1 MKFSLWRR
9 RREEELE
16 EEIRSHLEMAQR
28 DRLERGESAENA
40 AASARR
46 EFGNIGLVKEAT
58 RDVWGWRWLE
68 QLGQDVRYGLWML
81 KRNPGFTFVAILTL
95 TLGIGATTGIFSI
108 LNALLLQPLPYD
120 RPDRLVMVWESSRN
134 GDDQITA
141 SGLIFKDWVEQNQAF
156 EAMAA
161 FSPRTYILSGEDET
175 EKVRGVAATASLF
188 PLLGINPNY
197 GNVFLPEDEGPGRN
211 RIVIL
216 SHGLW
221 QRRFGS
227 DKAILGS
234 AITINNLNY
243 TVVGIMPP
251 EFEFPLQSEKAELW
265 VPLSL
270 NLGQNTR
277 SAHNYRVI
285 ARLKPDVTLEQAQAD
300 MNVIARRLEQQYPDS
315 NTGMGANVVSLQDQI
330 VGKIRMSL
338 LMLFGAVCLVL
349 LIACANVANL
359 LLARSTIRQKEVA
372 IRAAV
377 GASKPRLIRQMLTE
391 SLLLSLLGSGL
402 GLALAYW
409 SVRLLVAIGPD
420 SILRVREISIDWRV
434 LGFTLLVALVTGVI
448 FGLAPALQAT
458 KANLNE
464 WLKEGAGRATIN
476 PVRSRL
482 HNLLIV
488 LEVAMALLL
497 LICAGLMI
505 KSFSRLQ
512 QVKPGFN
519 PENVLAADVTLPVRR
534 YRDGYEAIAL
544 IQQVLNRIA
553 GFPGVQSVSATHALP
568 LSGDNNTFAFFIEGR
583 TLPRGE
589 YTSADYRSIS
599 PDYFRTMGIPILRGR
614 AFTDKDV
621 AGAHGVVIVSETMT
635 KRFFPNED
643 PIGKRFSVAD
653 GRGGAMLEV
662 VGVAGDVKH
671 FGLDRELTAEMYV
684 PILQRLWGN
693 ITLVVRGASDP
704 VGLSA
709 AIRNEVRQ
717 VDKGHTVT
725 NIRTMD
731 QVLSHSV
738 SQRRFNMLLLSIFAA
753 VAITMSVIGI
763 YGVISFS
770 VMQRT
775 HEIGVRMALGAQT
788 GNVLR
793 MVVWRGMSLAMI
805 GVALGLAA
813 ALALTRVLKNL
824 LFEVSP
830 TDSATFTLI
839 TLLLVAV
846 ALIASYIPARR
857 ATKVDPLIALRCE

>member
-1 MKFSLWRR
+1 MKFPLWRR

-16 EEIRSHLEMAQR
+16 EEIRSHLEMAKR
-28 DRLERGESAENA
+28 ERLERGESAETA
-40 AASARR
+40 AESARR
-46 EFGNIGLVKEAT
+46 EFGNVGLVKEVT
-58 RDVWGWRWLE
+58 RGVWGWGWLE

-81 KRNPGFTFVAILTL
+81 RRNPGFTFVAILTL

-108 LNALLLQPLPYD
+108 LNALLLQPLPYQF
-120 RPDRLVMVWESSRN
+120 PDRLVMVWESSRK

-156 EAMAA
+156 EVMAA
-161 FSPRTYILSGEDET
+161 FSNRTYILSGEDET
-175 EKVRGVAATASLF
+175 EKVQGLAATASIF

-197 GNVFLPEDEGPGRN
+197 GNVFLPEDEDPSRN
-211 RIVIL
+211 RVVIL

-227 DKAILGS
+227 DKGILGS
-234 AITINNLNY
+234 AITINNLKY

-265 VPLSL
+265 VPLFL
-270 NLGQNTR
+270 NLGRDNR
-277 SAHNYRVI
+277 GAHNYRVI
-285 ARLKPDVTLEQAQAD
+285 ARLKPEVTLEQARAN

-315 NTGMGANVVSLQDQI
+315 NTGMGVNVVSLQEQI
-330 VGKIRMSL
+330 AGKIRMSL
-338 LMLFGAVCLVL
+338 LVLFGAVCLVL

-359 LLARSTIRQKEVA
+359 LLARSTIRQKEIA
-372 IRAAV
+372 IRTAV
-377 GASKPRLIRQMLTE
+377 GARRPRLIRQMLTE
-391 SLLLSLLGSGL
+391 SLLLSLLGSGF

-409 SVRLLVAIGPD
+409 SVKFLVAIGPD
-420 SILRVREISIDWRV
+420 SIHRVREISIDWRV
-434 LGFTLLVALVTGVI
+434 LGFALLVALMTGMI

-458 KANLNE
+458 KANLNQ
-464 WLKEGAGRATIN
+464 WLKEGSGRATMN
-476 PVRSRL
+476 PVRSRM
-482 HNLLIV
+482 HNLLVIF
-488 LEVAMALLL
+488 EVAMALLL
-497 LICAGLMI
+497 LIGAGLMI

-519 PENVLAADVTLPVRR
+519 PENVMTADLTLPRRR
-534 YRDGYEAIAL
+534 YRDGYEVIAL
-544 IQQVLNRIA
+544 IQQILNRIA
-553 GFPGVQSVSATHALP
+553 GLPGVQSASATHALP
-568 LSGDNNTFAFFIEGR
+568 LSGDNNTFAVFIEGR

-614 AFTDKDV
+614 QFTDRDV
-621 AGAHGVVIVSETMT
+621 VGTHGVVIVSETMA

-643 PIGKRFSVAD
+643 PMGKRFSIAD
-653 GRGGAMLEV
+653 GRGLEMLEI
-662 VGVAGDVKH
+662 VGVAGDVRH
-671 FGLDRELTAEMYV
+671 FGLDHELTAEMYV
-684 PILQRLWGN
+684 PILQRLWPN
-693 ITLVVRGASDP
+693 ITLVIRGASDP
-704 VGLSA
+704 LGLSA

-717 VDKGHTVT
+717 VDKDQTFT

-731 QVLSHSV
+731 QILSHSV

-753 VAITMSVIGI
+753 VAITMSIVGI
-763 YGVISFS
+763 YGVMSFS
-770 VMQRT
+770 VTQRT
-775 HEIGVRMALGAQT
+775 HEIGVRIALGAQA

-793 MVVWRGMSLAMI
+793 MVMWRGMSLALI

-813 ALALTRVLKNL
+813 ALALSRVMKNL

-830 TDSATFTLI
+830 TDSSTFALI

-857 ATKVDPLIALRCE
+857 ATMVDPLFALRCE